1 MLELGRCSIVGPK
14 LNKLW
19 CLSDGV
25 KGFYGSGE
33 VVPKKGSRRCEQEIN
48 CHGPATLRIAHCDK
62 EVMLALIAAHG
73 YFW

>member
-1 MLELGRCSIVGPK
+1 MVFERWSE
-14 LNKLW
+14 
-19 CLSDGV
+19 
-25 KGFYGSGE
+25 GFYGSGE